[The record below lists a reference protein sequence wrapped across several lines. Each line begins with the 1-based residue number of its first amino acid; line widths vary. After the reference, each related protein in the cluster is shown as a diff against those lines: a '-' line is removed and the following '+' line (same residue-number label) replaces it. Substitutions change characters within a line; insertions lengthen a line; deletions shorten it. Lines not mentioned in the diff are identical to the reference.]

1 MMFAYDF
8 VLKHLFEIFLKI
20 NLKKEILESNYSVKL
35 DLIMK

>member
-1 MMFAYDF
+1 MFAYDF